1 MQHKRKNIRL
11 HGYDYSRAG
20 LYFLTVVVQNR
31 LHLFGYVENGKMIL
45 NDAGRM
51 IEQWYREIENKYPD
65 RRCREMVVMPNHFHC
80 IIENVEMPTDDDVPY
95 RDGDVRTT
103 DDNARTTDTNIGLT
117 DAHVGAPLRGRPLMV
132 DRPEPDE
139 KYGMHNK
146 KYGATIGDVMDWF
159 KTMTTNEY
167 IRGVKNNN
175 WERFDGKLWQRNYYD
190 RIIRDWEEDVRIST
204 YILENPEKWN
214 DDKFNSNE

>member
-1 MQHKRKNIRL
+1 MQPKRKNIRL

-20 LYFLTVVVQNR
+20 LYFLTIVVQNR
-31 LHLFGYVENGKMIL
+31 LHLFGHVDNGKMIL
-45 NDAGRM
+45 NDAGQM
-51 IEQWYREIENKYPD
+51 IERWYHEIEHKYPD
-65 RRCREMVVMPNHFHC
+65 KQCREMVVMPNHFHC
-80 IIENVEMPTDDDVPY
+80 IIENVEMPMDMNAPSTDDCP
-95 RDGDVRTT
+95 
-103 DDNARTTDTNIGLT
+103 LT
-117 DAHVGAPLRGRPLMV
+117 
-132 DRPEPDE
+132 DE

-190 RIIRDWEEDVRIST
+190 RIIRDGEEDVRITT
-204 YILENPEKWN
+204 YILENPEKWKE
-214 DDKFNSNE
+214 DKFNSIDQ